1 MYAFIYSGIM
11 ATNILIKVL
20 SIQFFEI
27 LLIVVLELEP
37 HSVVFLL

>member
-1 MYAFIYSGIM
+1 MYAFIYSGIT
-11 ATNILIKVL
+11 ATNILIRVL

-37 HSVVFLL
+37 QSEVFLL